1 MRYAELLHVLR
12 AAADHLRQA
21 DFLVIG
27 SASVLATH
35 REEDLPDEA
44 TRSDEADLVP
54 FDDPEGTK
62 ADALDGALGELS
74 LFHETYTYYAHGVSE
89 RTAYLPH
96 GWRTRLVIVD
106 APSTLTPARG
116 HCLEL

>member
-1 MRYAELLHVLR
+1 MLSALGSSRRSAARTHGAECVRYAELLHVLR
-12 AAADHLRQA
+12 AAADHLGQA

-54 FDDPEGTK
+54 SRCS
-62 ADALDGALGELS
+62 AS
-74 LFHETYTYYAHGVSE
+74 
-89 RTAYLPH
+89 
-96 GWRTRLVIVD
+96 
-106 APSTLTPARG
+106 
-116 HCLEL
+116 